1 MREGEKVLRS
11 NDDKSSVTSTLPR
24 EDEVISQD
32 KEGDIEDK
40 VMEEES
46 SDKKNNEA
54 NTLIE
59 AEKWR
64 GFILNFGMFL
74 NFVTKVKTRF
84 SFDPFP

>member
-1 MREGEKVLRS
+1 MT
-11 NDDKSSVTSTLPR
+11 SSLPR

-40 VMEEES
+40 IMEEES
-46 SDKKNNEA
+46 SDKKNSEA
-54 NTLIE
+54 NELIE

-74 NFVTKVKTRF
+74 NFVTKVKTK
-84 SFDPFP
+84 SCFDHFP